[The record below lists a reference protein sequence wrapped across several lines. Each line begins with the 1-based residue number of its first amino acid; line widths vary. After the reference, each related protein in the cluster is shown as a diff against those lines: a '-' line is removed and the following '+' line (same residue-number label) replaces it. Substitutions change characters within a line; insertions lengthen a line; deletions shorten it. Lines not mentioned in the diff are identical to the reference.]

1 MKGQKEMAK
10 IPLSS
15 DAEARA
21 EDAFERFGTREPHC
35 RVPNCPVSDQRQI
48 TGDDDEQ
55 LICYEHRAEQQGR
68 SPIEDQH
75 PAGRH
80 NDAQFTV
87 PFTGNLHRAMD
98 DGKKDWPT
106 KTLLNP
112 DGSPALKAAACVR
125 ATGDWLLMIVGCLL
139 GWVALFL
146 EWLDERLTDLHGRR
160 WWEELGLPEQFAA
173 AGLEAS

>member
-1 MKGQKEMAK
+1 MAK
-10 IPLSS
+10 TQLPS

-21 EDAFERFGTREPHC
+21 EDAFERFGTRKPHC
-35 RVPNCPVSDQRQI
+35 SVCGCPVSDWRAL
-48 TGDDDEQ
+48 TGDEPEH
-55 LICYEHRAEQQGR
+55 LVCYEHRAERQGR

-75 PAGRH
+75 PSGRH
-80 NDAQFTV
+80 NDARFTV
-87 PFTGNLHRAMD
+87 PFTGNLHRATD
-98 DGKKDWPT
+98 DGKKDWPK
-106 KTLLNP
+106 KTLHNP
-112 DGSPALKAAACVR
+112 EGSPALKAAACVR

-160 WWEELGLPEQFAA
+160 WWDEFGLPEQFSA